1 MYSTVFSLRSYS
13 TVCSIFL
20 QKRRC
25 EQEKRKNSYSKHP
38 MSWDNEQRHHF
49 STPLKRRVSCRYFM
63 NQWKKDFPILSQQV
77 NGHSLVYL
85 DSAATSQKPTSVI
98 EQVTAYY
105 QGYNSNVHRGV
116 HTLGTRATDAYEE
129 ARDKVQ
135 HFIHAKKREEIIF
148 TRGTTTAI
156 NLIAR
161 SYASLNCKEGDEIL
175 LSPAEHH
182 SNLIP
187 WQQVAKATGAKLVY
201 LPLET
206 DGSLVLEK
214 VRPLVTKRT
223 KIIAIQHVSNVL
235 GTINPIA
242 ELAQL
247 VHLVGGVIAVDGAQ
261 SVPHLKV
268 DVQALDVDFLSFSG
282 HKMMAPTGIGV
293 LYAKEYLL
301 KEMDPIEFGGEMI
314 DYVDLQ
320 TATWKEL
327 PWKFEGGTPIIAGA
341 IGLGAAIDYL
351 QDVGMD
357 NVEEHDRQQVK
368 YALSALSELEG
379 IRFFGPLNNR
389 VGAVTFNL
397 DDVHP
402 HDVAT
407 VLDSEGIAIRAGHH
421 CCQPLMRQL
430 QVSSTARASFYLY
443 NDESDIDDLVQ
454 GLQKTKEYFGHVFG

>member
-1 MYSTVFSLRSYS
+1 M
-13 TVCSIFL
+13 
-20 QKRRC
+20 
-25 EQEKRKNSYSKHP
+25 
-38 MSWDNEQRHHF
+38 NE
-49 STPLKRRVSCRYFM
+49 
-63 NQWKKDFPILSQQV
+63 WKKDFPILSQQV

-116 HTLGTRATDAYEE
+116 HTLGTRATDAYEK

-148 TRGTTTAI
+148 TRGTTTSI

-161 SYASLNCKEGDEIL
+161 SYAMVKCKEGDEIL

-301 KEMDPIEFGGEMI
+301 QEMDPIEFGGEMI

-351 QDVGMD
+351 QDIGMD
-357 NVEEHDRQQVK
+357 NVEAHDRQQVK

-379 IRFFGPLNNR
+379 IRIFGPTNNR

-397 DDVHP
+397 NDVHP

-407 VLDSEGIAIRAGHH
+407 VLDTEGIAIRAGHH

-443 NDESDIDDLVQ
+443 NDESDIDVLVR